1 MNKLDSM
8 LLQMKQFSEGEM
20 QNLSGGFV
28 EAALSKYSRAAA
40 GNVNVDVSGHTYG
53 CSCDNT
59 TVIIGGPVR

>member
-28 EAALSKYSRAAA
+28 EA
-40 GNVNVDVSGHTYG
+40 
-53 CSCDNT
+53 CSL
-59 TVIIGGPVR
+59 